1 MWINRI
7 LLLNGVLLNNKKI
20 VLVCGPTGIGKTG
33 FAIDLALGVNA
44 EIIGADSMQI
54 YRYMD
59 VGTAKP
65 DPGER
70 SMVFHH
76 LVDVV
81 DPDEDFDAARFASMA
96 DTAIDHLQKRGRA
109 AIVAGGTGFYFKALV
124 HGLFRTA
131 KANPAVVEVLEKD
144 AAEGVDLHAKLLDV
158 DPESA
163 ARIHPNDLF
172 RVIRALEVVTTQGIP
187 ISSLQQAHGFNKERY
202 RTLKFGLYM
211 DRENL
216 YQRIEKRVDM
226 MLDQGL
232 VKEVEALVDRGYGL
246 DLKSMQSIG
255 YRHVGQ
261 YLRGEIDY
269 GEMVAQLKRDTRR
282 YAKRQLTWFRGDKDM
297 IWLMPHEIERAFALT
312 ADFLDKK

>member
-1 MWINRI
+1 MNK
-7 LLLNGVLLNNKKI
+7 KKI

-33 FAIDLALGVNA
+33 FAIDLALRVNG

-65 DPGER
+65 DHGER

-81 DPDEDFDAARFASMA
+81 DPDEDFDAARFTSLA
-96 DTAIDHLQKRGRA
+96 DSAIDQLLQKGRA
-109 AIVAGGTGFYFKALV
+109 AIVAGGTGFYFQALV

-131 KANPAVVEVLEKD
+131 KANPAVVRAFERE
-144 AAEGVDLHAKLLDV
+144 AAGGVDLHARLLTV

-163 ARIHPNDLF
+163 AKIHPNDLF
-172 RVIRALEVVTTQGIP
+172 RIIRALEVAVTHGTP
-187 ISSLQQAHGFNKERY
+187 ISQLRQAHGFKGERY

-232 VKEVEALVDRGYGL
+232 IQEVKALVHRGYGL
-246 DLKSMQSIG
+246 GLKSMQSIG

-261 YLRGEIDY
+261 YLQCETGFE
-269 GEMVAQLKRDTRR
+269 EMVAQLKRDTRR
-282 YAKRQLTWFRGDKDM
+282 YAKRQLTWFKRDKDM
-297 IWLMPHEIERAFALT
+297 IWLMPHEIERAFSLT
-312 ADFLDKK
+312 ADFLKK

>member
-1 MWINRI
+1 MNK
-7 LLLNGVLLNNKKI
+7 KKI

-33 FAIDLALGVNA
+33 FAIDLALRVNA

-81 DPDEDFDAARFASMA
+81 DPDEDFDAARFARMA
-96 DTAIDHLQKRGRA
+96 DTAIDQLHQGGRA
-109 AIVAGGTGFYFKALV
+109 VIVAGGTGFYIKALV
-124 HGLFRTA
+124 NGLFRAVKT
-131 KANPAVVEVLEKD
+131 NPAVVRAFEQE
-144 AAEGVDLHAKLLDV
+144 AAEGVDLHARLLTV

-163 ARIHPNDLF
+163 AKIHPNDLF
-172 RVIRALEVVTTQGIP
+172 RIVRALEVAETHGTP
-187 ISSLQQAHGFNKERY
+187 ISQLQQAHGFKGERY

-232 VKEVEALVDRGYGL
+232 VQEVEALVDRGYGL

-261 YLRGEIDY
+261 YLRGDTGFE
-269 GEMVAQLKRDTRR
+269 EMVAMLKRDTRR
-282 YAKRQLTWFRGDKDM
+282 YAKRQLTWFRRDKDT
-297 IWLMPHEIERAFALT
+297 IWLMPHETERAFSLT
-312 ADFLDKK
+312 ADFLGSF

>member
-1 MWINRI
+1 VSVNK
-7 LLLNGVLLNNKKI
+7 KKI

-33 FAIDLALGVNA
+33 FAIDLALRVKA

-70 SMVFHH
+70 STVFHH

-81 DPDEDFDAARFASMA
+81 EPDEDFDAARFANMA
-96 DTAIDHLQKRGRA
+96 DIAIDQLQKRGRT

-124 HGLFRTA
+124 HGLFRTK
-131 KANPAVVEVLEKD
+131 KANPAVVEALEQEAK
-144 AAEGVDLHAKLLDV
+144 EGVNLHSRLLEV

-187 ISSLQQAHGFNKERY
+187 ISRLQQAHGFKKERY

-232 VKEVEALVDRGYGL
+232 IKEVEALVDRGYGL

-255 YRHVGQ
+255 YRHVGE
-261 YLRGEIDY
+261 YLRGETGY
-269 GEMVAQLKRDTRR
+269 EEMVALLKRDTRR
-282 YAKRQLTWFRGDKDM
+282 YAKRQLTWFRREENM
-297 IWLMPHEIERAFALT
+297 IWLMPHEIERALALT
-312 ADFLDKK
+312 ADFLDKKTREK